1 MSISV
6 MDQPSQN
13 VVGVAKEPGARVD
26 DLRDGGQADGGLV
39 SANLRVLRAANGER
53 RCLVMVR
60 VGSASVC
67 LPIDEARQAVTDAH
81 DLPRQIE
88 AAIAIADQ
96 VAEHRHANEPSGP
109 GGAMRVEEPAGDGD
123 DGVIS
128 GGPRGS
134 ATRRSVKMSLPR
146 RLCRGLLSRS

>member
-1 MSISV
+1 MSVPV
-6 MDQPSQN
+6 MDQPSQSL
-13 VVGVAKEPGARVD
+13 VVAPEEQGAPAD
-26 DLRDGGQADGGLV
+26 DGDGGHAEEGLV

-96 VAEHRHANEPSGP
+96 VTEHRHANEPAGLTS
-109 GGAMRVEEPAGDGD
+109 AMCVEEPAGDGD

-128 GGPRGS
+128 GRSRGS
-134 ATRRSVKMSLPR
+134 AARTSVKMSLPR

>member
-1 MSISV
+1 MSTSL
-6 MDQPSQN
+6 MDETSQSP
-13 VVGVAKEPGARVD
+13 VDGLDEPGPPAQG
-26 DLRDGGQADGGLV
+26 LEEGHAEGGVV
-39 SANLRVLRAANGER
+39 SANLRVLRAADGER

-96 VAEHRHANEPSGP
+96 VEQHRRPNEGLQPEGSTD
-109 GGAMRVEEPAGDGD
+109 VEEPAGDGD

-128 GGPRGS
+128 GGSRVSGVRAS
-134 ATRRSVKMSLPR
+134 TKVSLPR

>member
-1 MSISV
+1 MSIPV
-6 MDQPSQN
+6 MDQSSQGPMGMSGEQ
-13 VVGVAKEPGARVD
+13 VASAEDYAAGGV
-26 DLRDGGQADGGLV
+26 V
-39 SANLRVLRAANGER
+39 SANLRVLRAADGER
-53 RCLVMVR
+53 RCLVMVK

-96 VAEHRHANEPSGP
+96 VVQHRHVAERLGLEGS
-109 GGAMRVEEPAGDGD
+109 MYIEEPAGDGD

-128 GGPRGS
+128 GRSHGS
-134 ATRRSVKMSLPR
+134 VTRKAAKMSLPR